1 MPYMLQGNPPHSADE
16 LQHWF
21 AFGPPSQT
29 PNLLRG
35 QQEIV
40 LHLSPAQQSESK
52 TQGSLIGPQATELV
66 LDELVDVVV
75 LVLDVDVDVVVLV
88 LDEVELLLLVVE
100 VVEGPGVEVDVD
112 DVVVVVEL
120 VVEAVEVVEAVIEL
134 VVLEE
139 LDVVVEV
146 VTFKK
151 NTLGK
156 EHPDKAASKLP
167 ESSTQ
172 FELSC

>member
-66 LDELVDVVV
+66 LDEL
-75 LVLDVDVDVVVLV
+75 VDVVVLV